1 MAYALLVFQT
11 TWLVMVAV
19 ASVYLVF
26 YALVWLA
33 VWIADSRGH

>member
-19 ASVYLVF
+19 ALVYIVF

-33 VWIADSRGH
+33 VWLVDSFGY